1 MKVWGEMRK
10 IVCFGTGRD
19 GKAFLSMVSTT
30 VAVEY
35 FLDNHK
41 TGKWEGYSVYPPSKE
56 KCEGK
61 YIVITTTE
69 YYVQIKE
76 QLETYGLQ
84 ETKDF
89 VSLLSYL
96 AGHDGGAQAE
106 VEEKI
111 GTNLYIRPKKKQL
124 YLLHHCGSFPQIEE
138 LASKSYYYATILPK
152 RKFPDDRTFW
162 GRGGVV
168 EKSGKYVKESAIE
181 SYMEGAYELTAD
193 VKFVDEKV
201 VYCGDMYLQWG
212 HHLID
217 NINRLWYFFENDFSV
232 DKYIF
237 TITEEMKEKFPCS
250 NYEEVLR
257 LLGILDQLELIS
269 EPVKYREVVVP
280 QASYNKAKYYAKQ
293 YKDIL
298 DVIIK
303 NALKENKR
311 KDFCKRI
318 FFSRNVWNKAEYG
331 QEVIEN
337 FFLENGFQIVH
348 PEKVP
353 LVSMI
358 AMLQN
363 AEIIGAPS
371 GSAAHNVL
379 FARDGAQVIWI
390 EKSAIY
396 NQHQANIDRIK
407 QLDISY
413 VDANAVFFPVGI
425 GCGPFVFLWNGWL
438 GKFARDK
445 HWNLP
450 DKKFLQREYIE
461 CTLKAY
467 FEKRGTGQNWN
478 ELFEEAYVESKQ
490 YLKSMA
496 GIEL

>member
-1 MKVWGEMRK
+1 MQK

-19 GKAFLSMVSTT
+19 GKAFLSIASTK
-30 VAVEY
+30 VAVDY

-41 TGKWEGYSVYPPSKE
+41 AGKWEGYRVYPPSKE

-61 YIVITTTE
+61 FIVVTTTE
-69 YYVQIKE
+69 YYVQIKK

-84 ETKDF
+84 EKKDF
-89 VSLLSYL
+89 ISLLSYL
-96 AGHDGGAQAE
+96 AVHDEFMRANAVG
-106 VEEKI
+106 KI

-124 YLLHHCGSFPQIEE
+124 YLLHHCGSFPQIEG
-138 LASKSYYYATILPK
+138 LTSKSYDYATILPK
-152 RKFPDDRTFW
+152 RKFPDDITLW

-168 EKSGKYVKESAIE
+168 EQSGEYVRESAIE
-181 SYMEGAYELTAD
+181 SYMEGKYELDSD

-217 NINRLWYFFENDFSV
+217 NINRMWYFFENDFSV

-237 TITEEMKEKFPCS
+237 TIAEDMKDKFPFS
-250 NYEEVLR
+250 NYEEVFR
-257 LLGILDQLELIS
+257 LLGILNKLELIS
-269 EPVKYREVVVP
+269 EPVKYRQVIVP

-293 YKDIL
+293 YKDML

-318 FFSRNVWNKAEYG
+318 YFSRNEWNKAEYG
-331 QEVIEN
+331 QEAIEN
-337 FFLENGFQIVH
+337 FFLKNGFQIVY
-348 PEKVP
+348 PEKIP

-358 AMLQN
+358 AMAQN

-371 GSAAHNVL
+371 GSVAHNIL
-379 FARDGAQVIWI
+379 FARDGTQVIWI

-413 VDANAVFFPVGI
+413 VDANAVFFPVGN
-425 GCGPFVFLWNGWL
+425 GNGPFIFLWNDWL
-438 GKFARDK
+438 ERFAKNK
-445 HWNLP
+445 HWNFP
-450 DKKFLQREYIE
+450 DKEFWEREYIE
-461 CTLKAY
+461 RELKAY
-467 FEKRGTGQNWN
+467 FENRKREKEQDWN
-478 ELFEEAYVESKQ
+478 ELFEEAYVKSKQ
-490 YLKSMA
+490 YLKSTV

>member
-1 MKVWGEMRK
+1 MKK

-19 GKAFLSMVSTT
+19 VRAFLSIASIK

-35 FLDNHK
+35 FLDNYR
-41 TGKWEGYSVYPPSKE
+41 TGKWEGYNVYPPSKE
-56 KCEGK
+56 KCRGK
-61 YIVITTTE
+61 FIVITTTE

-84 ETKDF
+84 EKKDF

-96 AGHDGGAQAE
+96 TAHDEFLRTNA
-106 VEEKI
+106 EKI

-138 LASKSYYYATILPK
+138 LTSKSYDDATILPK
-152 RKFPDDRTFW
+152 RKFPNDRALW

-168 EKSGKYVKESAIE
+168 ERSGEYVKESAIE
-181 SYMEGAYELTAD
+181 SYMEGKYELNAD

-217 NINRLWYFFENDFSV
+217 NINRLWYFFENDLSV

-237 TITEEMKEKFPCS
+237 TITEDMKDKFPGS
-250 NYEEVLR
+250 NYEEVFR
-257 LLGILDQLELIS
+257 LLGILNKLELIS
-269 EPVKYREVVVP
+269 EPVKYREVIVP
-280 QASYNKAKYYAKQ
+280 WSSYNKAKYYAKQ
-293 YKDIL
+293 YKDML

-318 FFSRNVWNKAEYG
+318 YFSRNDWNKDEYG
-331 QEVIEN
+331 QKTIEN
-337 FFLENGFQIVH
+337 FFLKNGFQIVH

-358 AMLQN
+358 AMVQN

-379 FARDGAQVIWI
+379 FARDGVQVIWI

-407 QLDISY
+407 QLEASY
-413 VDANAVFFPVGI
+413 VDANAVFFPVGN
-425 GCGPFVFLWNGWL
+425 GNGPFIFLWNDWL
-438 GKFARDK
+438 ERFAGDK
-445 HWNLP
+445 HWKFP
-450 DKKFLQREYIE
+450 DKEFLGREYIE
-461 CTLKAY
+461 RELKAY
-467 FEKRGTGQNWN
+467 IEDRKSETEPDWN

-490 YLKSMA
+490 YLKSTE